1 MAKPKCH
8 SLTMQESTDLSTIHT
23 TLIGFTKRAEKA
35 SEESLVAT
43 FVDSA
48 PLFAL
53 LATPNNQVIYG
64 RRGTGKTHALKVL
77 SEHVEQKLDAI
88 PVYLDMRL
96 VGSNGSIYSD
106 SSRPLAERAST
117 LLGDALAGLVHEF
130 YGIALAVIERH
141 PHPKEVTRRLDALQ
155 ESISTVRV
163 SGPLTEELTESE
175 KNQNSSS
182 SEYSAD
188 LKSSFSFSGNFK
200 GNKSDEN
207 SQQRISKRSGQNYLH
222 LTFGSIAGALSDM
235 VSILGGRRVWFLI
248 DEWSEVPVDLQ
259 PYLADLFRRIILPV
273 NELTLKIAAIE
284 HRTNFAILKDHGEYI
299 GLELG
304 ADLSA
309 DLNLD
314 DFLVFDNSQDKATDF
329 ISNLIFRHYQ
339 SSPDIK
345 HSFDDPNGLIGQIFT
360 QRPVFEEFV
369 RAVEGVPRDAL
380 NLISKVVTKAFGRQ
394 IAMNDVRA
402 GARDWYNQDKAAVIR
417 QDSSLA
423 DLLQHIIAEVIGS
436 RRARAFLLASK
447 ARHTGV
453 DKLFDSRLL
462 HVLKKNVSSHDDP
475 GQRYDVYKVDYGC
488 YVDLI
493 NTTKAPNGLFQLED
507 ESFTEVPHD
516 DYRSIRRAILNP
528 DSLIL

>member
-1 MAKPKCH
+1 MADV
-8 SLTMQESTDLSTIHT
+8 SDLNSIHT

-53 LATPNNQVIYG
+53 LATQNNQVIYG

-77 SEHVEQKLDAI
+77 SEHVEQNFGAI
-88 PVYLDMRL
+88 PVFLDMRTI
-96 VGSNGSIYSD
+96 GSNGSIYSD
-106 SSRPLAERAST
+106 SSRDFAERAST
-117 LLGDALAGLVHEF
+117 LLSDVLSGLLNEF
-130 YGIALAVIERH
+130 YGIALTVIDDH
-141 PHPKEVTRRLDALQ
+141 PHPAEVTRRLDALQ
-155 ESISTVRV
+155 ESISTIRITGDVNEEAV
-163 SGPLTEELTESE
+163 EVGKQQTGSASKVTGTALPAPLLSGEV
-175 KNQNSSS
+175 
-182 SEYSAD
+182 
-188 LKSSFSFSGNFK
+188 SFSKVNETSA
-200 GNKSDEN
+200 S
-207 SQQRISKRSGQNYLH
+207 RTVKRSGRERIQ
-222 LTFGSIAGALSDM
+222 LTFGSIAGALADM
-235 VSILGGRRVWFLI
+235 VYILGGRRVWLLI

-259 PYLADLFRRIILPV
+259 PYLADLFRRVVLPV
-273 NELTLKIAAIE
+273 NEITIKIAAIE
-284 HRTNFAILKDHGEYI
+284 HRTNFAILKDRGEYI

-304 ADLSA
+304 ADVSA

-314 DFLVFDNSQDKATDF
+314 DFLVFDNNQEKATEF

-339 SSPDIK
+339 SAPDE
-345 HSFDDPNGLIGQIFT
+345 HPELQNPNNLISEIFT

-380 NLISKVVTKAFGRQ
+380 NLMAKVVTKAFGRQ

-417 QDSSLA
+417 NDAILA

-436 RRARAFLLASK
+436 RRARAFLLSSK
-447 ARHTGV
+447 SRHAGV

-462 HVLKKNVSSHDDP
+462 HILKKNVSSHDEP
-475 GQRYDVYKVDYGC
+475 GQRYDVYKIDYGC

-493 NTTKAPNGLFQLED
+493 NTTRAPEGLFQIND
-507 ESFTEVPHD
+507 DSFTEVPHD
-516 DYRSIRRAILNP
+516 DYRSIRRAILDPAVLVSSSSSEN
-528 DSLIL
+528 